1 MYILLSVILS
11 NPLDFCFDLSSTL
24 LGFIII
30 VIFLLLFFEGFL
42 LFLHWGQ
49 RCIIPRDLCV
59 PQAFRHTAAL
69 SKTVPSHRKDS
80 FLQLILHYD
89 TIDKK

>member
-1 MYILLSVILS
+1 MILS
-11 NPLDFCFDLSSTL
+11 NPLDFCFDWSSTP
-24 LGFIII
+24 LGFIIV
-30 VIFLLLFFEGFL
+30 VIIFFLCFEGFS
-42 LFLHWGQ
+42 LFFHWGQ

-69 SKTVPSHRKDS
+69 NKKVPSHHKDS

-89 TIDKK
+89 TKNNK

>member
-1 MYILLSVILS
+1 MILS
-11 NPLDFCFDLSSTL
+11 NPLDFCFDLSNTL

-30 VIFLLLFFEGFL
+30 AIIIIIFNFVRFL

-49 RCIIPRDLCV
+49 RCIIPRDFCV
-59 PQAFRHTAAL
+59 PQA
-69 SKTVPSHRKDS
+69 KIVPSTVKILS
-80 FLQLILHYD
+80 LQLILHYD